1 MLEYF
6 EDQLTG
12 GQSHVPRAARGAD
25 EALVRDDARS
35 PLFGV
40 LSRAGLACPGGGKRI
55 PRLLTLSEAL
65 CQRRQHFRL
74 LHTIANQFGAWLVDM
89 SGHSV
94 VVEVTGKTARVQA
107 FLVLVKVILYACT
120 RCVVSGW
127 YYNC

>member
-6 EDQLTG
+6 RRPADRWAIT
-12 GQSHVPRAARGAD
+12 RAACRTRSRRSSGA
-25 EALVRDDARS
+25 RRRS
-35 PLFGV
+35 LATFGV

-74 LHTIANQFGAWLVDM
+74 LANQFGAWLVDM

-127 YYNC
+127 YYNCEI